1 MLQLIIIPLTL
12 VNIKINP
19 GFNYKRGETYWT
31 TVGTLLS
38 IPVESSFVD
47 VISL

>member
-31 TVGTLLS
+31 TVGRYT
-38 IPVESSFVD
+38 IIDPRGV
-47 VISL
+47 